1 MNPFLK
7 TGALVAV
14 LCAAASLTSLA
25 AQAQDTKLVLRI
37 ADSFPRDHY
46 IPRYLVKYWIDTV
59 TAASKGEL
67 TFEYYPS
74 EQLGK
79 AKDLLSLTV
88 SGVVD
93 VGYVLPSYV
102 SDKMPLSDVVN
113 LPGKFS
119 SSCAGLT
126 AFSKLSTDGMLAQRE
141 YAPNGVR
148 VLFSFVAAPYQIVM
162 RPGFASLKD
171 LEGRKLRSVSWAQE
185 TILRHLKAV
194 PVRMSAPDTY
204 EAMSRGTIDGT
215 LLPYSSI
222 ESYKLPAKYVSV
234 GENFGPVAGHYMIS
248 EQRWKRIPAHLQ
260 KIMQEAGEAASRRAC
275 ALIDKEENDELNNLR
290 RRQVV
295 GVRLSPDD
303 KRQLATVNSAVAQEW
318 ADALDKRGKRGTE
331 VLEAFNDA
339 LAVDLDSTRR

>member
-1 MNPFLK
+1 MNPLHK
-7 TGALVAV
+7 TGTLVAV

-25 AQAQDTKLVLRI
+25 AQAQDNKLVLRV
-37 ADSFPRDHY
+37 ADSFPQDHY
-46 IPRYLVKYWIDTV
+46 VPRYLVKYWIDTV

-88 SGVVD
+88 SGVAD

-126 AFSKLSTDGMLAQRE
+126 ALWKLSTDGILAQRE

-148 VLFSFVAAPYQIVM
+148 VMFSFVAAPYQIVM
-162 RPGFASLKD
+162 RSGFSTLKD

-185 TILRHLKAV
+185 TILRHLKVV
-194 PVRMSAPDTY
+194 PVRMPAPDTY

-260 KIMQEAGEAASRRAC
+260 KIMQEAGETASRRAC
-275 ALIDKEENDELNNLR
+275 ALIDKEENDELNKLR
-290 RRQVV
+290 QRQVAE
-295 GVRLSPDD
+295 VRLSPDD

-318 ADALDKRGKRGTE
+318 ADALDKRGKPGTE
-331 VLEAFNDA
+331 VLKAFNDA
-339 LAVDLDSTRR
+339 LAVAPDSSRR